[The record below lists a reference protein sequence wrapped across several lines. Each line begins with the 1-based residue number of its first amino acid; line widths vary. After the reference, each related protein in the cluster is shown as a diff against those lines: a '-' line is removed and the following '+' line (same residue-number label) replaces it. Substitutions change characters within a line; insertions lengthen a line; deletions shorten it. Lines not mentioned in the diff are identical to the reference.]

1 MMTLRK
7 VCSDATRAVILRDC
21 ARIGQVYN
29 IGSAGVMFVRNAFTV
44 VMNAIGG
51 REREHLVHR
60 WLVSLG
66 TESAEVTV
74 VVNPLAR
81 RRERHALV

>member
-1 MMTLRK
+1 MMTSGK

-29 IGSAGVMFVRNAFTV
+29 IGSAGAMFVRNAFTV
-44 VMNAIGG
+44 VTNAIGG

-66 TESAEVTV
+66 TENVEVTV

-81 RRERHALV
+81 QRERHALV